1 MSNMVFETP
10 KVDYSFKILESI
22 LMLRSFKD
30 KDEVLKVANAMS
42 KVADESPKYSAS
54 VKTSYKEACNKLNSL
69 TFEEMQEIITIL
81 KSDED

>member
-1 MSNMVFETP
+1 MLLVEE

-22 LMLRSFKD
+22 LMLRPFNSKE
-30 KDEVLKVANAMS
+30 EVIKIATAMA
-42 KVADESPKYSAS
+42 KVADENPKYSVS

>member
-1 MSNMVFETP
+1 MVMVEE

-22 LMLRSFKD
+22 LMLRPFNN
-30 KDEVLKVANAMS
+30 KDEVIKIATAMA

>member
-1 MSNMVFETP
+1 MVMVEE

-22 LMLRSFKD
+22 LMLRPFNSKE
-30 KDEVLKVANAMS
+30 EVIKIASAMA
-42 KVADESPKYSAS
+42 KVADENPKYSVS

>member
-1 MSNMVFETP
+1 MLLVEE

-22 LMLRSFKD
+22 LMLRPFNSKE
-30 KDEVLKVANAMS
+30 EVIKIASAMA
-42 KVADESPKYSAS
+42 KVADENPKYSVS

>member
-1 MSNMVFETP
+1 MVMVEE

-22 LMLRSFKD
+22 LMLRTFNSKE
-30 KDEVLKVANAMS
+30 EVIKIASAMA
-42 KVADESPKYSAS
+42 KVADENPKYSVS

>member
-1 MSNMVFETP
+1 MVMVEE

-22 LMLRSFKD
+22 LMLRTFNSKE
-30 KDEVLKVANAMS
+30 EVIKIASAMA
-42 KVADESPKYSAS
+42 KVADENPKYSVS

-69 TFEEMQEIITIL
+69 TFEEMQEIITLL

>member
-1 MSNMVFETP
+1 MVMVEE

-22 LMLRSFKD
+22 LMLRTFNSKE
-30 KDEVLKVANAMS
+30 EVIKIASAMA
-42 KVADESPKYSAS
+42 KVADENPKYSVS
-54 VKTSYKEACNKLNSL
+54 VKNSYKEACNKLNSL

>member
-1 MSNMVFETP
+1 MSNMVFEVP

-30 KDEVLKVANAMS
+30 KDEVLKVANAMA
-42 KVADESPKYSAS
+42 KVADENPKYSVS